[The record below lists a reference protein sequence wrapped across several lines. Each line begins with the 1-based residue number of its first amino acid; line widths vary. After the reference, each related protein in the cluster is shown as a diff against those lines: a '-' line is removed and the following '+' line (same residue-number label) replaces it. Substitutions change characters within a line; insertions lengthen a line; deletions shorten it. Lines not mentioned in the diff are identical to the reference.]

1 MPTSR
6 RRRSVAVIGDVAID
20 WLAYPSPAKQTQH
33 RPDPKAL
40 NWQMRAGTR
49 MVARGG
55 GALLL
60 ARFIEAA
67 TGTRPKSYEP
77 PNLET
82 SGPDQ
87 FLHSMVD
94 LKAGRDSGRYF
105 VDNQRGCSGPKT
117 HNRNLKLPRF
127 PTPSIL
133 VLDDAGNGFRAA
145 QYAWNSIVTRADLDW
160 IVYKMSQP
168 LATGKLWDKVR
179 KGVVLSDKRRK
190 LDPERLIV
198 VVNAEDLRNEG
209 INLSRHVSWER
220 TAEDFVRQLA
230 AQGPLASLVTCANLL
245 VRFDCDGVIHHHGR
259 SAKPPILYFDPARSE
274 GDFVGECEGSMV
286 GTTSAFVAGLV
297 GALSRAPKDIDGA
310 IIPAMRAARAVAKA
324 GFVIPE
330 ILGKPKSKKI
340 DEAKYA
346 HPDYPV
352 GSIKTKSIKP
362 DAGIRHIAIPSKGI
376 SDGAQDSWSI
386 LDRTNDYAV
395 DAVALRVARYGLTKL
410 GSAPV
415 GNFGKLETADRQ
427 EIESFRS
434 ISNLLRQYVND
445 RQQVKPISIA
455 VFGPPGAGKSFG
467 VEEVAT
473 SIAGEQLKILKFNL
487 SQFTRPEELISAFH
501 LVRDQGLNGKLPLA
515 FFDEF
520 DVTFEQPLGWLRF
533 LLSPMQ
539 DGEFTESGATHPI
552 GRAIFVFAGGT
563 RPNFAE
569 FTHPLTLTEDDPER
583 IAFAAA
589 KGPDFVSR
597 LRGHVDIMGPN
608 PVSAEDKMYPIRRA
622 ILLRSLIRKHAKG
635 LFREDDKTAIEDR
648 ELRIDE
654 GVLRG
659 LLRVSNYQHGARSL
673 EAVLLMSRLSGKR
686 SFERASLPPA
696 GQLAMHVDA
705 TEFLALVAAERT
717 PEDLR
722 ERLGPLLHQA
732 YVAFRRQ
739 QSPNEDFSDD
749 SSMREWNHLPEELKE
764 SNRLQADDIPRK
776 LRAIDCYMAPTIPER
791 KTFSI
796 SRKIE
801 RLAEMEHDRF
811 NSERLQQQWRDGPRD
826 VENRTSPFLRPWADL
841 KPKIKGY
848 DRNAVRV
855 LPKVL
860 KSLGYGI
867 YKLEEA

>member
-1 MPTSR
+1 MPTPR
-6 RRRSVAVIGDVAID
+6 RTRSVAVIGDVAID
-20 WLAYPSPAKQTQH
+20 WLAYPLKAKRTQH
-33 RPDPKAL
+33 RLKRTDL

-49 MVARGG
+49 MVAREG

-60 ARFIEAA
+60 ARFIAAA
-67 TGTRPKSYEP
+67 TGTPPVSYQLP
-77 PNLET
+77 DIET
-82 SGPDQ
+82 KGPDE

-94 LKAGRDSGRYF
+94 LRAGKDSSRYF
-105 VDNQRGCSGPKT
+105 VDNQRGCSGPDS
-117 HNRNLKLPRF
+117 HNKELKLRSF
-127 PTPSIL
+127 STPSIL

-145 QYAWNSIVTRADLDW
+145 KNAWNAIVTRGGLDW
-160 IVYKMSQP
+160 IVYKMSRP
-168 LATGKLWDKVR
+168 LAAGKLWDAVR
-179 KGVVLSDKRRK
+179 KGDVISAH
-190 LDPERLIV
+190 PERLIV

-209 INLSRHVSWER
+209 VNLSRHVSWER
-220 TAEDFVRQLA
+220 TAEDFVHQLA
-230 AQGPLASLVTCANLL
+230 SQGALASLVTCANLL

-274 GDFVGECEGSMV
+274 GDFVAECEGPMV

-297 GALSRAPKDIDGA
+297 GALSKNPKDIDGA

-324 GFVIPE
+324 GFVI
-330 ILGKPKSKKI
+330 KSKG
-340 DEAKYA
+340 
-346 HPDYPV
+346 PDYPV
-352 GSIKTKSIKP
+352 DSIKAQRGP
-362 DAGIRHIAIPSKGI
+362 ANAGIRHIAIPSKGI
-376 SDGAQDSWSI
+376 SASSQNSWSI
-386 LDRTNDYAV
+386 LDHTNDYAV

-410 GSAPV
+410 GCAPV
-415 GNFGKLETADRQ
+415 GTFGKLETADRQ

-434 ISNLLRQYVND
+434 ISNLLRQYVKD
-445 RQQVKPISIA
+445 RQQVKPLSIA

-467 VEEVAT
+467 VEQVAE
-473 SIAGEQLKILKFNL
+473 SIAGKELKILKFNL
-487 SQFTRPEELISAFH
+487 SQFTRPDELISAFH
-501 LVRDQGLNGKLPLA
+501 LVRDEGLNGKLPLA

-520 DVTFEQPLGWLRF
+520 DVTFGQPLGWLRF

-539 DGEFTESGATHPI
+539 DGKFTESGAEHPV

-563 RPNFAE
+563 RPNFAA
-569 FTHPLTLTEDDPER
+569 FTQPLTLSEDDPER
-583 IAFAAA
+583 IEFAAA

-608 PVSAEDKMYPIRRA
+608 PTSSEDKMYPIRRA
-622 ILLRSLIRKHAKG
+622 ILLRSLLREHFNS
-635 LFREDDKTAIEDR
+635 LFAEDDKKTIEDR

-654 GVLRG
+654 GVLLG

-673 EAVLLMSRLSGKR
+673 EAVLRMSRLSGER

-705 TEFLALVAAERT
+705 TEFLALVAAERL

-722 ERLGPLLHQA
+722 EKLGPLLHEK
-732 YVAFRRQ
+732 YVTFRRKQ
-739 QSPNEDFSDD
+739 QPKKNFSSDP
-749 SSMREWNHLPEELKE
+749 SMRDWDHLREEYKE
-764 SNRLQADDIPRK
+764 SSRLQADDIPRK
-776 LRAIDCYMAPTIPER
+776 LREIHCYMAPTIAER

-801 RLAEMEHDRF
+801 PLAKMEHDRF
-811 NSERLQQQWRDGPRD
+811 NSERLQRQWRQGPRNLD
-826 VENRTSPFLRPWADL
+826 QLTSPFLVPWDDL
-841 KPKIKGY
+841 RKKTKDY

-867 YKLEEA
+867 YKLDEA